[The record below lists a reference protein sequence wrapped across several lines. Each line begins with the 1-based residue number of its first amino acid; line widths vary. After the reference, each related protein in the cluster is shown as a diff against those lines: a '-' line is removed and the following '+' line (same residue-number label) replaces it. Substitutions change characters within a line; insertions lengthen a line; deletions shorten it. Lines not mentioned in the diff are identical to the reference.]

1 MKVTIRVL
9 LLVLAG
15 LILGSCESSGSGYST
30 HTTVGVSYYGGSGW
44 YDPYYRRRCCY
55 HPVRPP
61 AHRPGRPVHLPA
73 RPARPSRPTT
83 RPTTRPARR
92 R

>member
-1 MKVTIRVL
+1 MKVILRVL
-9 LLVLAG
+9 LLALAG
-15 LILGSCESSGSGYST
+15 LMLGSCESSGYST

-73 RPARPSRPTT
+73 RPARPSRPVN
-83 RPTTRPARR
+83 RPATRPARR